1 MFHENLADKSDFA
14 ILPISAVQE
23 KLVGAF
29 RQRTGEWRIKLVS
42 LYALK
47 HGQQLD
53 IPHSGK
59 VVPEMMMAKCVP
71 NTVRKITLIDRI
83 AIHDSEVIKN
93 TSDNAISQ
101 KFTIWHIE

>member
-14 ILPISAVQE
+14 VLPISAVQE

-53 IPHSGK
+53 IPHSRK
-59 VVPEMMMAKCVP
+59 VVSEMVMTKCVP
-71 NTVRKITLIDRI
+71 DTVRKITLIDPI
-83 AIHDSEVIKN
+83 AIHVTEEIK
-93 TSDNAISQ
+93 
-101 KFTIWHIE
+101 K